1 MTPADFKVRF
11 PQFKDETDERVQ
23 FFIDDAQPYFNVDLW
38 GTFYAQGLCFYV
50 AHQFFV
56 SNMYAKAG
64 DGKAATLETVG
75 GVTSKKVGD
84 LQKNYSDGMA
94 TAMMNDPYLLSP
106 YGREYLRLRR
116 LIGGALGA
124 SAV

>member
-1 MTPADFKVRF
+1 
-11 PQFKDETDERVQ
+11 
-23 FFIDDAQPYFNVDLW
+23 
-38 GTFYAQGLCFYV
+38 
-50 AHQFFV
+50 
-56 SNMYAKAG
+56 MYAKAG

-94 TAMMNDPYLLSP
+94 TAMMNDPFLLSP

-124 SAV
+124 LAV